1 MKKSE
6 MKRMVAE
13 VFKTYEKAQG
23 VKAFAVKNDDYNP
36 RANDGLYVLT
46 VWAEFVSPSK
56 GKDTETISVKRGYKD
71 LNSAIGAAQHVK
83 TVIGRNFLRTSCFIV
98 KVMKLSLMAASNK
111 IRTDD
116 DRDGY
121 SVETLCP
128 SGHGLRKP

>member
-83 TVIGRNFLRTSCFIV
+83 TVIGRSFLRTGQRFTAALV
-98 KVMKLSLMAASNK
+98 LKDLSFRWQLFYRQGYE
-111 IRTDD
+111 IIL
-116 DRDGY
+116 DG
-121 SVETLCP
+121 
-128 SGHGLRKP
+128 GIK